1 MSSPTHVRRH
11 VRASLVS
18 LLLGT
23 TVALHRPLP
32 VMRRSSAIQACANT
46 EAFLDARSVE
56 HSDFETSEEALRS
69 AQTAFA
75 LLVNVGSGNEGIYSR
90 KLPTNSGGSVDLV
103 VTFEDLDDATRYS
116 AMLGAE
122 EFPETAP
129 TEVDTSELL
138 AFCSEGRFV
147 LGLVRQG
154 TLVVPPTATVEEFA
168 WSPGASEEGL
178 QAEPTGQS
186 REELEAQRSS
196 LEALMK
202 QAN

>member
-69 AQTAFA
+69 ARTAFA
-75 LLVNVGSGNEGIYSR
+75 ASSR
-90 KLPTNSGGSVDLV
+90 VEIERQRRDLQ
-103 VTFEDLDDATRYS
+103 
-116 AMLGAE
+116 
-122 EFPETAP
+122 PEIANQ
-129 TEVDTSELL
+129 
-138 AFCSEGRFV
+138 FW
-147 LGLVRQG
+147 RQC
-154 TLVVPPTATVEEFA
+154 
-168 WSPGASEEGL
+168 
-178 QAEPTGQS
+178 
-186 REELEAQRSS
+186 
-196 LEALMK
+196 
-202 QAN
+202 